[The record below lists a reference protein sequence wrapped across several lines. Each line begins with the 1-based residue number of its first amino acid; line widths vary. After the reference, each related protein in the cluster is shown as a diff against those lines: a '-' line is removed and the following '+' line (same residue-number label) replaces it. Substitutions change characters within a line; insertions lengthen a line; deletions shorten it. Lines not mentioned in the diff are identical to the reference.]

1 MNDPQQHIEALLSED
16 RVFEPSASFRAEAL
30 VTDEGLYERANA
42 DFEAFWA
49 EQAAA
54 LTWDRPWDTVME
66 WDPPWVRWFAGGVLN
81 ATVQCLDRHV
91 DAGGGEKVAFHWE
104 GEPGDTRTITYAE
117 LLEDVCRLANALRA
131 LGVGKG
137 DRVNIYLGMVPELP
151 VAMLACARIG
161 APHSVVF
168 GGFSAESLRDRIND
182 AEAKVLITADG
193 AWRRGTI
200 VPLKDNAD
208 EAVRECPSI
217 EHVITVRR
225 CGNDH
230 AFTEGRDRWYHELV
244 AEQPPT
250 CEPEPMGAEDLLY
263 LLYTSGTTGK
273 PKGIAH
279 TTGGYMTQVA
289 ATHRMIFDIHDDDVY
304 WCAAD
309 CGWVTGHSYIVY
321 GPLANHTSGVMYEG
335 APDWPD
341 KDRWWSVIEKYRV
354 NILYTA
360 PTAIRA
366 FMRWGT
372 EYPDKHDMSSLR
384 LLGSVGEPINP
395 EAWVWY
401 WKVIGGE
408 RCPVVDTWWQ
418 TETGAILITPLPG
431 MTTLKPGSATF
442 PFPGIEADVVD
453 EGGGSVGLG
462 GGGYLVLRHP
472 WPSIAR
478 TIWGD
483 PDRYVQ
489 TYFGKYGPS
498 VYVAGDGAR
507 LDEDGYFWLLGRIDD
522 VMNVAGHRLSTFE
535 IESALVDDERVAEA
549 AVVSKPHDI
558 KGEGIVAFVTLK
570 AGIVGD
576 ADVLSS
582 LRDHV
587 AKVIGPIAKPDEII
601 FTPDLPK
608 TKIGEDHAAAA
619 ARRCAGEHARRR
631 HHARQRR
638 DRPADPRAGRDRV
651 ERGVSVFDPG
661 PLLTGGPAELFAA
674 ARVAYLGTVG
684 PTGEPHV
691 VPVSP
696 VLDLDRLVLATEY
709 ATVKVRNVRENPR
722 VSITVDEYHE
732 DWDHLR
738 AVMVFGPAQ
747 IIESGFEWSRIKSL
761 LEEKFPQYPEKA
773 PMEEGSTVM
782 LDIRVDRIVTWGF

>member
-1 MNDPQQHIEALLSED
+1 MSDVEPNIEALLSED
-16 RVFEPSASFRAEAL
+16 RVFEPSATFR
-30 VTDEGLYERANA
+30 ERAVVADKSIYDSANA
-42 DFEAFWA
+42 DHQAFWA
-49 EQAAA
+49 EQAAQLA
-54 LTWDRPWDTVME
+54 WIRPWDRLMD
-66 WDPPWVRWFAGGVLN
+66 WNPPWVTWFAGGQLN
-81 ATVQCLDRHV
+81 ASANCLDRHV
-91 DAGGGEKVAFHWE
+91 ESGGGDKVAYHWE
-104 GEPGDTRTITYAE
+104 GEPGDTRTITYRE
-117 LLEDVCRLANALRA
+117 LLDDVSRLANALRS
-131 LGVGKG
+131 LGVAKG

-151 VAMLACARIG
+151 IAMLACARIG

-208 EAVRECPSI
+208 AAVAECPSI

-225 CGNDH
+225 CGNEH
-230 AFTEGRDRWYHELV
+230 AFTEGRDLWYHQLV
-244 AEQPPT
+244 SEQSTECP
-250 CEPEPMGAEDLLY
+250 PEPMEAEDFLY

-321 GPLANHTSGVMYEG
+321 GPLANHTTGVLYEG

-341 KDRWWSVIEKYRV
+341 KDRWWSIIEKYRV

-372 EYPDKHDMSSLR
+372 EFPGKHDMSSLR

-395 EAWVWY
+395 EAWIWY

-418 TETGAILITPLPG
+418 TETGAIMITPLPG
-431 MTTLKPGSATF
+431 LTTLKPGSATF
-442 PFPGIEADVVD
+442 PFPGIAAAVVD
-453 EGGGSVGLG
+453 DRGGSVGLG
-462 GGGYLVLRHP
+462 KGGFLVLTHP

-483 PDRYVQ
+483 PDRYVE
-489 TYFGKYGPS
+489 TYFSKYGPQT
-498 VYVAGDGAR
+498 YVAGDGAR
-507 LDEDGYFWLLGRIDD
+507 LDEEGYFWLLGRIDD

-535 IESALVDDERVAEA
+535 IESALVDDDRVAEA

-570 AGIVGD
+570 SGIEGD

-608 TKIGEDHAAAA
+608 TRSGKIMRRLLRDVARGNTLGDVTTLANAEIVEQIRDQAA
-619 ARRCAGEHARRR
+619 
-631 HHARQRR
+631 
-638 DRPADPRAGRDRV
+638 
-651 ERGVSVFDPG
+651 
-661 PLLTGGPAELFAA
+661 T
-674 ARVAYLGTVG
+674 
-684 PTGEPHV
+684 
-691 VPVSP
+691 
-696 VLDLDRLVLATEY
+696 ATE
-709 ATVKVRNVRENPR
+709 E
-722 VSITVDEYHE
+722 
-732 DWDHLR
+732 
-738 AVMVFGPAQ
+738 
-747 IIESGFEWSRIKSL
+747 
-761 LEEKFPQYPEKA
+761 
-773 PMEEGSTVM
+773 
-782 LDIRVDRIVTWGF
+782 